1 MSVLVTLELF
11 KVVTLC
17 GIPIL
22 IENQGLKMVKNSYF
36 LIMLQL
42 KMLNIP
48 ILPISSLPCK
58 QKLLAPPMV
67 PIYSICLKSEITW
80 QNTIKTK
87 KALPEGGPSTMTVLP
102 KD

>member
-48 ILPISSLPCK
+48 ILPISSLPF
-58 QKLLAPPMV
+58 A
-67 PIYSICLKSEITW
+67 IKSYWPLQWCQYT
-80 QNTIKTK
+80 QF
-87 KALPEGGPSTMTVLP
+87 V
-102 KD
+102 